1 MVGGKIMKIDM
12 WLFNRI
18 CEITK
23 QDYEAGKSDDEESAM
38 LYKDID
44 NILYDLVE
52 EYDVLEEKC
61 KDYNSNSGIYDYS
74 NYRRSIYILCA
85 RRP

>member
-1 MVGGKIMKIDM
+1 MKIDM

-23 QDYEAGKSDDEESAM
+23 RDYEAGKSDDEESAM

-52 EYDVLEEKC
+52 EYDVLEEKY
-61 KDYNSNSGIYDYS
+61 KDLQESIKNPEEPDTYDKW
-74 NYRRSIYILCA
+74 RDRL
-85 RRP
+85 